1 MNRGRT
7 VAHRGEPWRT
17 GMNRVEPAHAPG
29 CFKMFNTTEVNRDEL
44 GRMSNTGVN
53 WGDTGS
59 FREHPWLHRGLSRD
73 KPCAMKTKF

>member
-17 GMNRVEPAHAPG
+17 GMNRVEPGHAPG

-53 WGDTGS
+53 WGDAGAIPAHSGNIRGSTGVS
-59 FREHPWLHRGLSRD
+59 PVINRAP
-73 KPCAMKTKF
+73 